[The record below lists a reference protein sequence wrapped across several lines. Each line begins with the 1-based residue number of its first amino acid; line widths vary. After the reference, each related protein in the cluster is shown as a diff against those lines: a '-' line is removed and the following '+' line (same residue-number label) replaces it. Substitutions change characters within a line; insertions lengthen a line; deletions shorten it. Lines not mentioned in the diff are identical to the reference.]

1 MRQAS
6 HYFST
11 FRLRNARIKRNVA
24 QGYDL
29 LILTNEIVTFLESKS
44 TSVLLLLI
52 LKIKKK
58 KKKRKQEV
66 FPEKINLT
74 RTINKMKYF
83 KNAESN

>member
-11 FRLRNARIKRNVA
+11 SRLRNAGIKRNVA

-52 LKIKKK
+52 LKIKKEEETK
-58 KKKRKQEV
+58 
-66 FPEKINLT
+66 T
-74 RTINKMKYF
+74 RDIPRENQFNTDHK
-83 KNAESN
+83 

>member
-11 FRLRNARIKRNVA
+11 SRLRNARIKRNVV
-24 QGYDL
+24 QGCDL

-52 LKIKKK
+52 LKIKKEEETK
-58 KKKRKQEV
+58 
-66 FPEKINLT
+66 T
-74 RTINKMKYF
+74 RDIPRENQFNTDHK
-83 KNAESN
+83 

>member
-11 FRLRNARIKRNVA
+11 SRLRNAGIKRNVV

-52 LKIKKK
+52 LKIKKEEETK
-58 KKKRKQEV
+58 
-66 FPEKINLT
+66 T
-74 RTINKMKYF
+74 RGIPRENQFNTDHK
-83 KNAESN
+83 